1 MQTDSEILEALLE
14 ELKQAIYDNQN
25 PDGSFAFDTLR
36 AKAAIQFAVNEI
48 QKTAGERNPTE

>member
-14 ELKQAIYDNQN
+14 ELQKVIHDNQN

-48 QKTAGERNPTE
+48 KKTAEKRNPTE

>member
-14 ELKQAIYDNQN
+14 ELKQAIYANQN

-48 QKTAGERNPTE
+48 QKTVEKRNPTE